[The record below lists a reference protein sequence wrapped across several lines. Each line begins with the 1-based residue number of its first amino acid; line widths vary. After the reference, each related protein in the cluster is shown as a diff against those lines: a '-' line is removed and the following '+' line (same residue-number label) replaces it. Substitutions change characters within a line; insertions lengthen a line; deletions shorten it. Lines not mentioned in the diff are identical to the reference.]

1 MLSSAQELVRFPV
14 RIVPA
19 AAHGLV
25 ERWLI
30 EVEDGMRV
38 SLRSALARAVR
49 DYRLFSLAANSTPQ
63 HPSTPAASASPARR
77 RVLWAVGCPGQVVL
91 ATSAIYFTAE
101 VTQVST

>member
-1 MLSSAQELVRFPV
+1 MLSSAHELVRFPE

-30 EVEDGMRV
+30 EVERGMRA

-49 DYRLFSLAANSTPQ
+49 DYRLFTLAASPQ
-63 HPSTPAASASPARR
+63 SIAASSAASPARR
-77 RVLWAVGCPGQVVL
+77 RVQWALKCPGQVVL

-101 VTQVST
+101 VTQVSA